1 MRVERIQTKQAH
13 PVPSKVTSP
22 RGPFPPEILAETRI
36 THDYDRQSDGGG
48 EDLPLGSTAQNNFK
62 PTRWF
67 SCNDC
72 NVIVSEA
79 QLETHTCGE

>member
-1 MRVERIQTKQAH
+1 
-13 PVPSKVTSP
+13 VTAP

-36 THDYDRQSDGGG
+36 THDYARQDDSGGQ
-48 EDLPLGSTAQNNFK
+48 DLPLGSTAQNDFK

-72 NVIVSEA
+72 KVIVSEA
-79 QLETHTCGE
+79 QLETHTCGD